1 MISMINQWKKQN
13 KPLDFP
19 DSLPSG
25 KPWPK
30 ISIITPSFNQG
41 KYIEDTILSVLL
53 QGYPDVE
60 HIIIDGGS
68 TDETLEI
75 VKTYAQ
81 SLAKIISEP
90 DNGQSEAINKGMRL
104 ASGDILTWLNSDDM
118 LAPGALAAIAMAFDV
133 NDVDLVAGVC
143 QLFMD
148 DRHFASHLTS
158 CPNGPL
164 KVRELLDM
172 EHYWQAGMYF
182 YQPEVMFS
190 RKIWEMAGG
199 YVDEHLQ
206 FCMDCELF
214 LRFSK
219 YKARLQ
225 VIGHPVAWF
234 RYHAEQKT
242 NDTSASPYE
251 FKQVCEKFAEEEQ
264 IDLSSNNDK
273 GPVLIGRPLE
283 IVMVNDIGFLYGA
296 GIAHK
301 RLSDALTMA
310 GHNVTHFALGH
321 KGGSTSEY
329 SKQIERVT
337 SEIDARQPDL
347 VICGNLHNFS
357 PKADFLVRALSR
369 WSVALCVHDLWLLT
383 GKCPHPFDCGEYI
396 EGCTDQCQASEQYP
410 ILEKAILRETWL
422 AKREALNQSNA
433 LLLCNSQWTLEMVQN
448 TLKGEHLS
456 FEKLTMGVTP
466 CFFERRLKSQARD
479 YFNLPKDKFI
489 ILLASVN
496 ISDGNKGREALE
508 QLDTIQDEG
517 MRIISLGVRNT
528 ELGEK
533 YPWLTQIGLLDD
545 LEIICKAYT
554 AADVHISFSKT
565 ETLGQCFLEAAACG
579 TPSIG
584 YRSTGITDS
593 VTEGVTGILVNL
605 KDNLLEALL
614 KIKEN
619 PKQKAALSTWA
630 TVHAENTRSLF
641 AEYHSFYQALR
652 ASGLIP
658 MQIIGRKISFHTNNL
673 NFSEL
678 SQPVDAVQMAPY
690 LGNGWATV
698 TPKGIL
704 STNKKSCLN
713 FALSSSPQS
722 LIIEVSAHWAIHSS
736 IFIRVLALGYYA
748 FMRGDSSHL
757 PSRLKKLLM
766 AKRKPLVVNVI
777 LNNEKIGEFTLKTT
791 KRLEKEFHLSES
803 FVKDYNILTFESNG
817 GVILSDIGISSEGR
831 EIGFR
836 LHKLALR

>member
-1 MISMINQWKKQN
+1 MISMIHQWKKQN

-19 DSLPSG
+19 ESLPSG
-25 KPWPK
+25 TPWPK

-41 KYIEDTILSVLL
+41 KYIEDTILSILL
-53 QGYPDVE
+53 QGYPNIE
-60 HIIIDGGS
+60 HIIMDGGS

-75 VKTYAQ
+75 VKSYEQ
-81 SLAKIISEP
+81 SLTKIISEP
-90 DNGQSEAINKGMRL
+90 DKGQSEAINKGMRI
-104 ASGDILTWLNSDDM
+104 ATGDILTWLNSDDM

-133 NDVDLVAGVC
+133 NDADLVAGVC
-143 QLFMD
+143 HLFKD
-148 DRHFASHLTS
+148 NRHFASHLTS

-164 KVRELLDM
+164 KARELLDM

-190 RKIWEMAGG
+190 RRIWEMAGG
-199 YVDEHLQ
+199 YVDENLQ

-219 YKARLQ
+219 FKARLQ

-234 RYHAEQKT
+234 RYHDEQKT

-251 FKQVCEKFAEEEQ
+251 FKQVCEKFAQQEQ
-264 IDLSSNNDK
+264 IDLASNNDK
-273 GPVLIGRPLE
+273 GPVLIGRPLN

-321 KGGSTSEY
+321 NGKSHTEY
-329 SKQIERVT
+329 SAQIERVT
-337 SEIDARQPDL
+337 SEIDKLKPDL

-357 PKADFLVRALSR
+357 PKADFLVQALSR
-369 WSVALCVHDLWLLT
+369 WPVALCVHDLWLLT
-383 GKCPHPFDCGEYI
+383 GKCPHPFDCGEYLS
-396 EGCTDQCQASEQYP
+396 GCTDQCQAGEQYP
-410 ILEKAILRETWL
+410 ILEKSILAETWL
-422 AKREALNQSNA
+422 AKREALNNSNA
-433 LLLCNSQWTLEMVQN
+433 LLLCNSQWTFEMVQN
-448 TLKGEHLS
+448 TLKGERLS
-456 FEKLTMGVTP
+456 FGKLTMGVSP
-466 CFFERRLKSQARD
+466 CFFERRLQSQARD
-479 YFNLPKDKFI
+479 YFNLPRDKFI

-496 ISDGNKGREALE
+496 ISDGHKGREALE

-517 MRIISLGVRNT
+517 MKIISLGVSNT
-528 ELGEK
+528 ELGDK
-533 YPWLTQIGLLDD
+533 YPWLTQIGILDD
-545 LEIICKAYT
+545 PEIICKAYT

-593 VTEGVTGILVNL
+593 VTEGVTGILVDL
-605 KDNLLEALL
+605 EDNLLEALL

-641 AEYHSFYQALR
+641 LEYHSFYQALR
-652 ASGLIP
+652 ASGLIQ
-658 MQIIGRKISFHTNNL
+658 MQTLGRKIGFLANNI

-678 SQPVDAVQMAPY
+678 STPIHAVQMAPY
-690 LGNGWATV
+690 LGTGWATIS
-698 TPKGIL
+698 PKGIL
-704 STNKKSCLN
+704 STNKKSSLN
-713 FALSSSPQS
+713 FALSSFPRY

-736 IFIRVLALGYYA
+736 LYIRILALGYYA
-748 FMRGDSSHL
+748 FIRGDSSHIL
-757 PSRLKKLLM
+757 SRLKKLLM
-766 AKRKPLVVNVI
+766 AKKKPLVVNVL
-777 LNNEKIGEFTLKTT
+777 LNNNKIGDFTLKTT
-791 KRLEKEFHLSES
+791 KRLEKEFTFPES
-803 FVKDYNILTFESNG
+803 FIQDYNTLTFESKG
-817 GVILSDIGISSEGR
+817 GVVLSEIGVSSEGR

-836 LHKLALR
+836 LHKLALS